1 MVQTRKGASNSE
13 WLQFIKECGVLY
25 RERKRQ
31 LMEECKKEQPTL
43 PILSRER
50 KQDPEIQAALP
61 TPSPPKTRK
70 RKARAISPVE
80 AVDAPVGGEKC
91 SGKITSAETVA
102 APADGKS
109 TEDAQARILDLP

>member
-31 LMEECKKEQPTL
+31 LMEECTETYVEHQKKQPTL
-43 PILSRER
+43 PILSRKR
-50 KQDPEIQAALP
+50 KQDPEIQPALP

-80 AVDAPVGGEKC
+80 AVDAPEGGK
-91 SGKITSAETVA
+91 GAEA
-102 APADGKS
+102 GEG
-109 TEDAQARILDLP
+109 TEEVQKTALPT